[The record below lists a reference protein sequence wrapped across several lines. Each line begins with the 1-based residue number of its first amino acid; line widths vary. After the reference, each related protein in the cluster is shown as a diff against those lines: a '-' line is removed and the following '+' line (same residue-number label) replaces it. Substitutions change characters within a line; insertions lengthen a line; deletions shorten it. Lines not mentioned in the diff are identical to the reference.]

1 MTWLLRLPWLV
12 CGSDQYRLHHSSWLG
27 NQTVPTELTKMGGIQ
42 NSQEMRQAGFSLAAS
57 PLASRAASRLL
68 RQESTP
74 GTRIPPATQ
83 SARSCLF
90 SPSLWYHG
98 VYHVKR
104 PISIHLNSYLAAR
117 LGGMQ
122 QKILSW
128 GSAMNNTFLL
138 FYSPKPGG
146 QVWTIVHTLMGFFRF
161 C

>member
-1 MTWLLRLPWLV
+1 
-12 CGSDQYRLHHSSWLG
+12 
-27 NQTVPTELTKMGGIQ
+27 
-42 NSQEMRQAGFSLAAS
+42 MRQAGFSLTAS
-57 PLASRAASRLL
+57 PLASCAASRLL

-74 GTRIPPATQ
+74 GTRIPLSYAD

-98 VYHVKR
+98 VYHVNR

-146 QVWTIVHTLMGFFRF
+146 QVWTIVHIYTDGFFQILLKYSYLVTAVVITVSACLHGGGVPQIVEVTRLGGVTRLSL
-161 C
+161 